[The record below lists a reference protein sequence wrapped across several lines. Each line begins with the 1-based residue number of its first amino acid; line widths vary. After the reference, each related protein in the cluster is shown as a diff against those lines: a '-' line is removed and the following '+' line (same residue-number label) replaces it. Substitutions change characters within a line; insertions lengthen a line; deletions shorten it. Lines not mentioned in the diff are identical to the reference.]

1 MYQFDLKF
9 NTFNSPLVDIA
20 YHEKIIN
27 TNTKRISR
35 IKQNQS
41 IDQYDKIKTYEN
53 NIKKSRSMIENTQNS
68 LQYKSIILNKTVQ
81 DDPYVLKIVDE
92 GKQRLEEQFGPLPD
106 PHRGHNH
113 NHRGH
118 NHDHKGHN
126 H

>member
-1 MYQFDLKF
+1 MD
-9 NTFNSPLVDIA
+9 NA
-20 YHEKIIN
+20 IN
-27 TNTKRISR
+27 TISLTKIELG
-35 IKQNQS
+35 K
-41 IDQYDKIKTYEN
+41 KIN
-53 NIKKSRSMIENTQNS
+53 GRLDIFQ
-68 LQYKSIILNKTVQ
+68 
-81 DDPYVLKIVDE
+81 IVDE